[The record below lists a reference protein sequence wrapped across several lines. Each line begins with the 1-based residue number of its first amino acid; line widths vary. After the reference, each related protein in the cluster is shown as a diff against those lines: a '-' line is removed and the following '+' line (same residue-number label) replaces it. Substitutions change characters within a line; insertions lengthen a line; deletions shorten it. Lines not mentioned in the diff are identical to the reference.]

1 MPPAPRPGAEAHLR
15 PGVQLMQGQLFEAAA
30 SEFEQA
36 LAINAADPK
45 AHFQFA
51 VCLLSLG
58 RNDEARSQFEQV
70 RKLAGES
77 RYVTYYLGRLDLL
90 SNDYASAI
98 KRLGSVVEDR
108 PFPDTA
114 FHLGAAHISSHDV
127 TAGTKWLERAAHLLT
142 HHARPHYPHR

>member
-1 MPPAPRPGAEAHLR
+1 MPQAQRPGAEAHLGR
-15 PGVQLMQGQLFEAAA
+15 GVQLMQGQLFEAAA

-58 RNDEARSQFEQV
+58 RNDEARSEFEQG
-70 RKLAGES
+70 RKLAGEA

-90 SNDYASAI
+90 SSHYTSPV
-98 KRLGSVVEDR
+98 KRLGSLCED
-108 PFPDTA
+108 PPLPDTA
-114 FHLGAAHISSHDV
+114 SHLAGAYIS
-127 TAGTKWLERAAHLLT
+127 
-142 HHARPHYPHR
+142 